1 MGVLYRADGF
11 VSRHMPPVVLIC
23 VALGIAFPEVFSQIN
38 LVSIPLFAFMTFAN
52 SLGGGFREMWEVA
65 RRPLPV
71 LVILGLLHVVMPL
84 VSLGLGT
91 LLLFPQAPLFTTG
104 LVLEYAIPTGV
115 ATLMWVSMCRGN
127 TSLCLSVV
135 LLDTLLSPLV
145 VPLTMRLLVG
155 SVVEMDTWGM
165 MKDLMLMVA
174 LPALAAMILYQSTGG
189 AVAHTLKPRLALR
202 QAGAAADHH
211 RQCHRLRPFPAKPD
225 PHPGPGDGGGIL
237 SVSAGILSGLL
248 GGQAAGHGFSHH

>member
-38 LVSIPLFAFMTFAN
+38 LVSIPLFAFDLRQQSGRRLPGDVGSSPPAFA
-52 SLGGGFREMWEVA
+52 GAGDPGA
-65 RRPLPV
+65 AAC
-71 LVILGLLHVVMPL
+71 VMPL

-91 LLLFPQAPLFTTG
+91 LLFPQAPLFTTG

-115 ATLMWVSMCRGN
+115 ASLMWVSMCRGN

-189 AVAHTLKPRLALR
+189 AVAHTLKPRLAPFAKL
-202 QAGAAADHH
+202 ALLLIIIANATG
-211 RQCHRLRPFPAKPD
+211 LRPFPAKPD